1 MEEKEKMKVTGKAGK
16 EKGHYNNMNFYQKY
30 SKLVMNFKIGFK
42 IFRNGD
48 DFQFKIDF
56 LFFVFMI
63 RILLTTSQKS
73 PLGFRAYYLFSF
85 WTKVFNFDVH
95 YFDCTYKG
103 MSLFI
108 SPLMSILRVC
118 IISKNLCAWNCMSPW
133 GERCFGW
140 IGLYTEDKCISNNE
154 CIWTVTA
161 DR

>member
-1 MEEKEKMKVTGKAGK
+1 MEEKEKMKVKGKAGK
-16 EKGHYNNMNFYQKY
+16 EKGHYNNMNFCQEIFKIGDELY
-30 SKLVMNFKIGFK
+30 FKIGFK
-42 IFRNGD
+42 TFRNGD
-48 DFQFKIDF
+48 DFQIKIDF

-63 RILLTTSQKS
+63 RILLTTSPKS

-118 IISKNLCAWNCMSPW
+118 IISKN
-133 GERCFGW
+133 
-140 IGLYTEDKCISNNE
+140 I
-154 CIWTVTA
+154 
-161 DR
+161 